1 MKCKTFKIYLS
12 DDARG
17 FEEVKFNKFLETIT
31 VRQTFAE
38 IVGGEYWSV
47 LVFYE
52 GNDSVVQINESIAPQ
67 TSVKPTNPKPKPQSD
82 KPASEP
88 VFLSPEQEQ
97 KFTALKNWRNER
109 AAADGVPPYLIAQN
123 DSLMQIAA
131 ADRIETAEDLTNI
144 KGFGEKRAQKYGEE
158 ILRVLSE

>member
-1 MKCKTFKIYLS
+1 MKCKTFKINLGG
-12 DDARG
+12 DARS
-17 FEEVKFNKFLETIT
+17 FEEVEFNKFLETIT
-31 VRQTFAE
+31 IRQTFAE

-52 GNDSVVQINESIAPQ
+52 DNDSTVQISESVVSQAF
-67 TSVKPTNPKPKPQSD
+67 VKSTNLKPKPQFE
-82 KPASEP
+82 KPAPEP
-88 VFLSPEQEQ
+88 FVLSPEQEG

-131 ADRIETAEDLTNI
+131 ADRMETAEDLTSI

>member
-17 FEEVKFNKFLETIT
+17 FEEVKFNKFLETVN

-38 IVGGEYWSV
+38 IVGGEYWSI

-52 GNDSVVQINESIAPQ
+52 DNDSPAAADDGAAPQ
-67 TSVKPTNPKPKPQSD
+67 TSVKSSNLNPKQQAD
-82 KPASEP
+82 KTAPEP
-88 VFLSPEQEQ
+88 VFLSPEQEL

-109 AAADGVPPYLIAQN
+109 AAADGIPPYLIAQN

-131 ADRIETAEDLTNI
+131 AEKIENSEDLTNI
-144 KGFGEKRAQKYGEE
+144 KGFGEKRALKYGEE
-158 ILRVLSE
+158 ILRILSE

>member
-1 MKCKTFKIYLS
+1 MKCKTFKIHLAE
-12 DDARG
+12 DARIA
-17 FEEVKFNKFLETIT
+17 EEINFNKFLETIT

-38 IVGGEYWSV
+38 IVGGEFWSI

-52 GNDSVVQINESIAPQ
+52 DSNSIVQKNESVTQPPF
-67 TSVKPTNPKPKPQSD
+67 VKPLSQNPKSQVGKT
-82 KPASEP
+82 AAEP
-88 VFLSPEQEQ
+88 LALSAEQEQ

-131 ADRIETAEDLTNI
+131 EEIETAEDLTSI
-144 KGFGEKRAQKYGEE
+144 KGFGEKRAQKYGDE